1 MFLSK
6 SSLNYKNDSFLKDFF
21 RNLFKK
27 FIYIFVLI
35 SIVHKRQKHSPKL
48 FYCGARKG
56 NYGGPL
62 VKLKRLNEFFP
73 EHYWNYNT
81 VYLLSNAP
89 YLSIKSLN
97 ILHKKGIPIIL
108 NQNGVFYPGW
118 FSGDWKKHNE
128 KMSLAY
134 HLADYVFWQ
143 SKFCRVCADKFLGKR
158 KGDGEILYNAVD
170 LKHFYP
176 NGSLIE
182 GEFTFLITGKIENH
196 LNYRIES
203 TIMGLALTIKQG
215 LDVKLIIGGIIEN
228 ILPIRNLIEKTNLSE
243 KVKFIGPYSQ
253 ENAPKIY
260 QSANAYVMTKYLDPC
275 PNTVLEAMACGLP
288 ILFSNSG
295 GVPELVG
302 KKAGVPLDV
311 KQDWNKIHF
320 PSPENISLGMIEII
334 KKHNEM
340 SKYARLRAE
349 EKFDIKNWIKNHKNV
364 FMRLL
369 DR

>member
-1 MFLSK
+1 M
-6 SSLNYKNDSFLKDFF
+6 Y
-21 RNLFKK
+21 FKK
-27 FIYIFVLI
+27 DSNIKKTLRKFLEIFLQIFIFI
-35 SIVHKRQKHSPKL
+35 SSMHRRSNLTPKL
-48 FYCGARKG
+48 YFGGARKG
-56 NYGGPL
+56 NFGGPL

-73 EHYWNYNT
+73 EHYWNYNA

-89 YLSIKSLN
+89 YLNYKSLN
-97 ILHKKGIPIIL
+97 ILRKNRIPIIL

-118 FSGDWKKHNE
+118 FSGDWKKQNQ

-143 SKFCRVCADKFLGKR
+143 SKFCRVCADEFLGKR
-158 KGDGEILYNAVD
+158 KGEGEILYNAVD

-203 TIMGLALTIKQG
+203 AIMGLALTIKQG
-215 LDVKLIIGGIIEN
+215 LNVKLIIGGIIEN
-228 ILPIRNLIEKTNLSE
+228 ILSIRNLIEKNNLSE

-340 SKYARLRAE
+340 SKSARLRAE
-349 EKFDIKNWIKNHKNV
+349 EKFDIKHWIKNHNNV

-369 DR
+369 ER